1 MWQYSA
7 ILQQNVIKQT
17 PVLVLIPPPTK
28 RQGVKPAHCLNAFP
42 LARGGVCT
50 LFFVPTVH
58 LWFCVRLCPKTRF
71 ALLFILFN
79 PFFCGPLFFVVVSIC
94 FHFTH
99 NALAFACIDT
109 LLSCPRAC
117 TTTRFRNCFWQVF
130 PSILPGVCECV
141 WVGWLRDVTN
151 KGFCSCVAFFCC
163 CFCDAVLCSLLL
175 LRVENIVHAA
185 QLILRRWVLSCSDT
199 IAYELDGCV
208 CLVCTCLLCHRF
220 NCKVV
225 QALYPFFVLLLSAMY
240 HA

>member
-1 MWQYSA
+1 MVFPWREGVCVLSFLSRLSTCGFACGYALRRALRCSLSFLTPFFVGRCFLLLYLSVFISRIMHSHLPALTHFYLALAPARQHVSEIAFDRFSLQFYRVCVSVSGWVGCVMWQIKDSA
-7 ILQQNVIKQT
+7 LM
-17 PVLVLIPPPTK
+17 
-28 RQGVKPAHCLNAFP
+28 
-42 LARGGVCT
+42 
-50 LFFVPTVH
+50 
-58 LWFCVRLCPKTRF
+58 
-71 ALLFILFN
+71 
-79 PFFCGPLFFVVVSIC
+79 
-94 FHFTH
+94 
-99 NALAFACIDT
+99 
-109 LLSCPRAC
+109 
-117 TTTRFRNCFWQVF
+117 
-130 PSILPGVCECV
+130 
-141 WVGWLRDVTN
+141 WL
-151 KGFCSCVAFFCC
+151 FCC